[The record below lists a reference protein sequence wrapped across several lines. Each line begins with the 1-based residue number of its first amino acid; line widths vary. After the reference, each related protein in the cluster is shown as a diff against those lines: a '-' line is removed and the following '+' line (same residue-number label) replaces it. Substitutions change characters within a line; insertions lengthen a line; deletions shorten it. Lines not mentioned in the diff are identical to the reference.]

1 MQKRD
6 LVIGLDFGSDSVR
19 GVLVDARGALVATES
34 CPYPRWNDG
43 KWRDDARSMYRQ
55 HPLDYFE
62 AMTKVVRFL
71 ADADDARRI
80 AAISLDT
87 TGSTPSAIG
96 ADGKAL
102 ALDPRFAENPDA
114 MFVLWKDHTAI
125 PEAELIN
132 RVAREADE
140 KYLDCCGGTY
150 SEEWFFAKVLRIV
163 LQSPAVAQAAATYAE
178 CGDYLVAELTG
189 NTAPAAML
197 RNRCAASHKALWSA
211 KWRGLPAK
219 EFLAK
224 LDPRLGEVRDK
235 LYTDTVYAGTRAGTL
250 SPEWAERFKLDTR
263 VVVGVG
269 AMDGHAGAVGAGIR
283 PGILLK
289 SVGTSGNDFLVAE
302 RCDKVIPGICGQAE
316 GTILPGAVAFEA
328 GQAAVGDVFAWF
340 RRLLEYP
347 GAQVDLRRLESDAAK
362 LRDTAECVTAIDFF
376 AGRRTP
382 FCAPRMAGALT
393 GLTLGT
399 TAPEL
404 YLALQRAVAFGT
416 RAIFDNY
423 RANGLKINE
432 VRVIGGVA
440 VKSRLLREL
449 MADALQME
457 LKLVDQ
463 EQCCA
468 LGAAMFAAV
477 AGGLHAD
484 LGAAQKAMAPGI
496 RSATAPDPK
505 RREQSER
512 LYRKYLELVAVE
524 EKRTDPDIA

>member
-1 MQKRD
+1 MRKRD

-19 GVLVDARGALVATES
+19 GVLVDAAGKLVATKS

-43 KWRDDARSMYRQ
+43 RWRDDARAMYRQ

-62 AMTKVVRFL
+62 AMTEVVRFL
-71 ADADDARRI
+71 AGAADAERV

-87 TGSTPSAIG
+87 TGSTPSAVG
-96 ADGKAL
+96 ADGRAL
-102 ALDPRFAENPDA
+102 ALDPRFAEDPDA

-125 PEAELIN
+125 PEAEEIN
-132 RVAREADE
+132 RVARESGE

-150 SEEWFFAKVLRIV
+150 SEEWFFSKVLRIIRKA
-163 LQSPAVAQAAATYAE
+163 PAVAAAAATYAE

-197 RNRCAASHKALWSA
+197 RNRCAASHKALWNA
-211 KWRGLPAK
+211 KWNGLPAK

-224 LDPRLGEVRDK
+224 LDPRLGTVRDK
-235 LYTDTVYAGTRAGTL
+235 LYADTVYAGTKAGTL
-250 SPEWAERFKLDTR
+250 APAWAERFKLDTQ

-283 PGILLK
+283 PGMLLK

-302 RCDKVIPGICGQAE
+302 KCDRVVAGICGQAE
-316 GTILPGAVAFEA
+316 GTILPGTIAFEA

-347 GAQVDLRRLESDAAK
+347 GAKVDLRRLEAEAAK
-362 LRDTAECVTAIDFF
+362 LRDTAEQLTAVDFF

-382 FCAPRMAGALT
+382 FCDPRMAGALT

-399 TAPEL
+399 TAPEI

-416 RAIFDNY
+416 RSIFDNY
-423 RANGLKINE
+423 RANGLEINE

-440 VKSRLLREL
+440 VKSQLLMEL
-449 MADALQME
+449 LADALQME
-457 LKLVDQ
+457 MKLVDQ

-484 LGAAQKAMAPGI
+484 LGAAQAAMAPGI
-496 RSATAPDPK
+496 RSVTAPDPA

-512 LYRKYLELVAVE
+512 LYRKYRELVAFE
-524 EKRTDPDIA
+524 EKRAK

>member
-1 MQKRD
+1 MDKRD

-43 KWRDDARSMYRQ
+43 LWRDDGRSMYRQ

-62 AMTKVVRFL
+62 AMTAVVRTIVKA
-71 ADADDARRI
+71 ADPKRI
-80 AAISLDT
+80 AAVSLDT
-87 TGSTPSAIG
+87 TGSTPSAVG

-102 ALDPRFAENPDA
+102 ALDPRFAEKPDA

-125 PEAELIN
+125 AEAEHIN
-132 RVAREADE
+132 RVARGAGE

-150 SEEWFFAKVLRIV
+150 SEEWFFSKVLRIIRHA
-163 LQSPAVAQAAATYAE
+163 PEVADAAATYAE

-189 NTAPAAML
+189 NTDPAAML
-197 RNRCAASHKALWSA
+197 RNRCAASHKALWNA
-211 KWRGLPAK
+211 KWQGLPAK
-219 EFLAK
+219 EFLAE

-235 LYTDTVYAGTRAGTL
+235 LYVDTVYAGTRAGTL
-250 SPEWAERFKLDTR
+250 SQEWAERFGLDTQ

-269 AMDGHAGAVGAGIR
+269 AMDAHSGAIGAGIR
-283 PGILLK
+283 PGVLLK
-289 SVGTSGNDFLVAE
+289 SVGTSGSDLLVAAE
-302 RCDKVIPGICGQAE
+302 CDKVVPGICGQAE
-316 GTILPGAVAFEA
+316 GTILPGAVALEA

-340 RRLLEYP
+340 RRILEYA
-347 GAQVDLRRLESDAAK
+347 GAKVDLRRLESDAAK
-362 LRDTAECVTAIDFF
+362 LRDTAEQVTAIDFF

-382 FCAPRMAGALT
+382 FCDPLLAGALT

-399 TAPEL
+399 TAPEI

-416 RAIFDNY
+416 RSIFDNY
-423 RANGLKINE
+423 LANGLEINE

-440 VKSRLLREL
+440 VKSQLLREL

-457 LKLVDQ
+457 IKLVDQ

-477 AGGLHAD
+477 AGGLHDD
-484 LGAAQKAMAPGI
+484 LAAAQSAMAPGI
-496 RSATAPDPK
+496 RSVTAPDPARK
-505 RREQSER
+505 EQSER
-512 LYRKYLELVAVE
+512 LYRKYRELVAFE
-524 EKRTDPDIA
+524 EKRTK

>member
-1 MQKRD
+1 MRKRD

-19 GVLVDARGALVATES
+19 GVLVDAEGKLVATES
-34 CPYPRWNDG
+34 RAYPRWNDG
-43 KWRDDARSMYRQ
+43 LWRDDARSMYRQ

-62 AMTKVVRFL
+62 AMTDVVRFL
-71 ADADDARRI
+71 AGAADAKRI
-80 AAISLDT
+80 AGVSLDT
-87 TGSTPSAIG
+87 TGSTPSAVG
-96 ADGKAL
+96 ADGRAL
-102 ALDPRFAENPDA
+102 ALDPRFAEDPDA

-125 PEAELIN
+125 AEAEHIN
-132 RVAREADE
+132 RVARETGAE
-140 KYLDCCGGTY
+140 YLDSCGGTY

-163 LQSPAVAQAAATYAE
+163 RRAPQVAAAAATYAE

-189 NTAPAAML
+189 NTDPAAMP
-197 RNRCAASHKALWSA
+197 RNRCAASHKALWNA
-211 KWRGLPAK
+211 RWHGLPAK

-235 LYTDTVYAGTRAGTL
+235 LYTDTVYAGTPAGTL
-250 SPEWAERFKLDTR
+250 SPEWAERFRLDTQ

-269 AMDGHAGAVGAGIR
+269 AMDGHSGAVGAGIR
-283 PGILLK
+283 PGVLLK

-302 RCDKVIPGICGQAE
+302 KFDKAVAGICGQAE

-340 RRLLEYP
+340 RRLLGYS
-347 GAQVDLRRLESDAAK
+347 GAPVDLRKLEADAAA
-362 LRDTAECVTAIDFF
+362 LRDTSEQVMALDFF

-382 FCAPRMAGALT
+382 FCDPLMAGALT

-399 TAPEL
+399 TAPEI

-416 RAIFDNY
+416 RSIFDNY
-423 RANGLKINE
+423 RANGLEINE

-457 LKLVDQ
+457 MKLVDQ

-477 AGGLHAD
+477 ACGMHPD
-484 LGAAQKAMAPGI
+484 LAAAQDAMVPGI
-496 RSATAPDPK
+496 RSVTAPDPA
-505 RREQSER
+505 RRKQSER
-512 LYRKYLELVAVE
+512 LYRRYRELVAFE
-524 EKRTDPDIA
+524 EKRAR

>member
-1 MQKRD
+1 MDKRD

-19 GVLVDARGALVATES
+19 GVLVDATGKLVATES

-43 KWRDDARSMYRQ
+43 LWRDDARAMYRQ

-71 ADADDARRI
+71 AAADDAKRI
-80 AAISLDT
+80 AGISLDT

-102 ALDPRFAENPDA
+102 ALDPRFAEDPDA

-125 PEAELIN
+125 PEAEEIN
-132 RVAREADE
+132 RVARGSGK

-150 SEEWFFAKVLRIV
+150 SEEWFFSKVLRIIR
-163 LQSPAVAQAAATYAE
+163 QAPAVAAAAATYAE

-189 NTAPAAML
+189 NADVTAML
-197 RNRCAASHKALWSA
+197 RNRCAASHKALWNA

-235 LYTDTVYAGTRAGTL
+235 LYTDTACAGTKAGTL
-250 SPEWAERFKLDTR
+250 SPEWAERFGLDTQ

-302 RCDKVIPGICGQAE
+302 KCDRAVSGICGQAE

-347 GAQVDLRRLESDAAK
+347 GAKVDLRRLEADAVS
-362 LRDTAECVTAIDFF
+362 LRDTAEQVTALDFF

-382 FCAPRMAGALT
+382 FCDPRMAGALT

-399 TAPEL
+399 SAPEI

-416 RAIFDNY
+416 RSIFDNY
-423 RANGLKINE
+423 RANGLEINE

-440 VKSRLLREL
+440 VKSQLLREL
-449 MADALQME
+449 LADALQME
-457 LKLVDQ
+457 IKLVDQ

-477 AGGLHAD
+477 AGGLHDD
-484 LGAAQKAMAPGI
+484 LAAAQSAMAPGI
-496 RSATAPDPK
+496 RSVTSPDPA

-512 LYRKYLELVAVE
+512 LYRKYRELVAFE
-524 EKRTDPDIA
+524 ERREK

>member
-1 MQKRD
+1 MDKRD

-19 GVLVDARGALVATES
+19 GVLVDARGTLVATES
-34 CPYPRWNDG
+34 RPYPRWNDG
-43 KWRDDARSMYRQ
+43 AWRDDARAMYRQ

-62 AMTKVVRFL
+62 TMTSVVRTMAEA
-71 ADADDARRI
+71 ADPKRI
-80 AAISLDT
+80 AGISLDT
-87 TGSTPSAIG
+87 TGSTPSAVG

-102 ALDPRFAENPDA
+102 ALDPRFAEDPDA

-125 PEAELIN
+125 AEAEHIN
-132 RVAREADE
+132 RVARETGAE
-140 KYLDCCGGTY
+140 YLDCCGGTY
-150 SEEWFFAKVLRIV
+150 SEEWFFSKVLRLIRRA
-163 LQSPAVAQAAATYAE
+163 PKVAEAAATYAE

-189 NTAPAAML
+189 NTDPRTFL

-224 LDPRLGEVRDK
+224 LDPRLGEVREK
-235 LYTDTVYAGTRAGTL
+235 LYADTVYAGTRAGTL
-250 SPEWAERFKLDTR
+250 SPGWAARFGLDAQ

-269 AMDGHAGAVGAGIR
+269 AMDGHAGAIGAGIR

-289 SVGTSGNDFLVAE
+289 SVGTSGNDFLIAE
-302 RCDKVIPGICGQAE
+302 RCDRVVPGICGQAE
-316 GTILPGAVAFEA
+316 GTILPGAIAFEA

-347 GAQVDLRRLESDAAK
+347 GAKVDLRRLEADAAK
-362 LRDTAECVTAIDFF
+362 LRDTAEKACAIDFF

-382 FCAPRMAGALT
+382 FCDPLLAGALT

-399 TAPEL
+399 TAPEV

-416 RAIFDNY
+416 RSIFDNY
-423 RANGLKINE
+423 LANGLEINE

-440 VKSRLLREL
+440 VKSQLLREL

-457 LKLVDQ
+457 LRLVDQ

-484 LGAAQKAMAPGI
+484 LAAAQTAMAPGI
-496 RSATAPDPK
+496 RSVTVPDPA

-512 LYRKYLELVAVE
+512 LFRKYRELVAFE
-524 EKRTDPDIA
+524 EKRTK

>member
-1 MQKRD
+1 MLKRD

-19 GVLVDARGALVATES
+19 GVLVDARGTLVATES

-43 KWRDDARSMYRQ
+43 LWRNDADSMYRQ

-62 AMTKVVRFL
+62 AMTSVVR
-71 ADADDARRI
+71 AIAGAVDAKRI
-80 AAISLDT
+80 GGISIDT
-87 TGSTPSAIG
+87 TGSTPSAVG

-102 ALDPRFAENPDA
+102 ALDPRFAEDPDA

-125 PEAELIN
+125 EEAEHIN
-132 RVAREADE
+132 RVARDSDE

-150 SEEWFFAKVLRIV
+150 SEEWFFAKVLRLIRRA
-163 LQSPAVAQAAATYAE
+163 PRVAEAAATYAE

-189 NTAPAAML
+189 NTAPETML
-197 RNRCAASHKALWSA
+197 RNRCAAAHKALWNA
-211 KWRGLPAK
+211 KWHGLPAK
-219 EFLAK
+219 EFFAK

-235 LYTDTVYAGTRAGTL
+235 LYADTVCAGTRAGTL
-250 SPEWAERFKLDTR
+250 SPEWAARFGLDAQ

-269 AMDGHAGAVGAGIR
+269 AMDGHSGAVGAGIR

-302 RCDKVIPGICGQAE
+302 SCDRVIPGICGQAE

-340 RRLLEYP
+340 RRILEYG
-347 GAQVDLRRLESDAAK
+347 GAKVDLRQLESDAAK
-362 LRDTAECVTAIDFF
+362 LRDAAEKVCAIDFF

-382 FCAPRMAGALT
+382 FCDPRLAGALV

-399 TAPEL
+399 TAPEI
-404 YLALQRAVAFGT
+404 YLALLRAVAFGT
-416 RAIFDNY
+416 RSIFDNY

-440 VKSRLLREL
+440 VKSQLLREL
-449 MADALQME
+449 LADALQME
-457 LKLVDQ
+457 MKLVDQ

-477 AGGLHAD
+477 ACGLHPD
-484 LGAAQKAMAPGI
+484 LAAAQNAMAPGI
-496 RSATAPDPK
+496 RSVTAPDPA

-512 LYRKYLELVAVE
+512 LYRKYRELVAFE
-524 EKRTDPDIA
+524 EKRTK